1 MNENVKIPRYP
12 VLIVEDKKEN
22 QVLLQSICNQLGI
35 STETAS
41 NGQIALDLINTRK
54 FSIFIVD
61 LMLPVMDVVILIQ
74 DVLYCLLITP
84 FVVQTR
90 PIK

>member
-41 NGQIALDLINTRK
+41 NGQIALDLINTR
-54 FSIFIVD
+54 IFHFYSRFNATGDGWKDI
-61 LMLPVMDVVILIQ
+61 
-74 DVLYCLLITP
+74 Y
-84 FVVQTR
+84 
-90 PIK
+90 